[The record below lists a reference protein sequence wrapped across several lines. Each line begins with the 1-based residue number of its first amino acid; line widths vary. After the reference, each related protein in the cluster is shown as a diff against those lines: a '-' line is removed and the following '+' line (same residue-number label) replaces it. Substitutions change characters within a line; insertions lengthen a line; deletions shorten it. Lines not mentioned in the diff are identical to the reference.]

1 MESVD
6 TSSML
11 ANKILV
17 GLQFSRIR
25 TQFIALAILL
35 SLSLGFIGCGKE
47 DNELIVYSSRTSSLV
62 QPILEQYAADTGTN
76 INVKYASTA
85 SIVATLLEEG
95 NNARPDVVYLADPA
109 GWAVLSKEKFMAEL
123 PDNLLNKVDKRFR
136 SNQGEWV
143 GISGRSKVVVYNTKT
158 IDPNKDLPQSIM
170 DFTDPKWKG
179 RIGWAPTHG
188 EWQITPMAIRIEK
201 GEKAAQ
207 SWLEGVKA
215 NQPRVYPNLIS
226 IVHAAGQG
234 EIDVGFVNHYYVP
247 RFIQEEGP
255 EFGARNHYLG
265 KGDPGAVIDVAAAGI
280 IKSTTNREHAEA
292 FVEYMLGHE
301 AQTYFSEQT
310 HEYPLSAGVKPSGDL
325 PPLDSLDPPNINPAE
340 LSQLEATLKM
350 LRDAAIIP

>member
-1 MESVD
+1 M
-6 TSSML
+6 T
-11 ANKILV
+11 
-17 GLQFSRIR
+17 
-25 TQFIALAILL
+25 
-35 SLSLGFIGCGKE
+35 LGFLGCGKGN
-47 DNELIVYSSRTSSLV
+47 NELIVYSSRTSSLV
-62 QPILEQYAADTGTN
+62 QPILEQYASDTGTD

-95 NNARPDVVYLADPA
+95 DNVRPDVVYLADPA
-109 GWAVLSKEKFMAEL
+109 GWAVLSEGKILSEL
-123 PDNLLNKVDKRFR
+123 PDKLLNKVDDKFR
-136 SNQGEWV
+136 SDQGEWV

-201 GEKAAQ
+201 GEDAAR

-247 RFIQEEGP
+247 RFIQEEGSG
-255 EFGARNHYLG
+255 FGARNHYLG
-265 KGDPGAVIDVAAAGI
+265 KGDPGAVIDVAAVGVM
-280 IKSTTNREHAEA
+280 KSTENKDRAEG
-292 FVEYMLGHE
+292 FVEYMLGTE

-310 HEYPLSAGVKPSGDL
+310 HEYPLIAGVKPSGDL
-325 PPLDSLDPPNINPAE
+325 PPLDSLDPPDINPGE
-340 LSQLEATLKM
+340 LSQLEATLRM
-350 LRDAAIIP
+350 LRDADIIP